1 MTFKE
6 KKNIEFCIVFF
17 VFFLILFSVFYFFY
31 NSFSYKL
38 MFISL
43 IFLGMSVFK
52 KSSFITI
59 LRQSWL
65 GIGAKISIFVS
76 PIAIYFSYYTCLLS
90 VSFISK
96 LFNKNFLNIKYD
108 EQSLSYWENYDKS
121 NKNFDNQF

>member
-1 MTFKE
+1 
-6 KKNIEFCIVFF
+6 
-17 VFFLILFSVFYFFY
+17 
-31 NSFSYKL
+31 